1 MISFICRKIT
11 TFIPLPQYLFVMIS
25 AKYLLIV
32 MIFRGKKCNFVSTT
46 RS

>member
-1 MISFICRKIT
+1 MISFICRKIS
-11 TFIPLPQYLFVMIS
+11 TFPPFLQYLFVVIS